1 MSLTAIGTLRYALH
15 NADNQNEGTGTYD
28 RATGEFQHLPTENY
42 LVRIHWDFVVF
53 RDLNLLKT

>member
-1 MSLTAIGTLRYALH
+1 MSLTAIGTLTYALH
-15 NADNQNEGTGTYD
+15 NTDNKNGGTGTYD

-42 LVRIHWDFVVF
+42 LVRIQWDLVVF